1 MSLIRLAGLQ
11 RAAPFGVQPGQNPQS
26 AHFQWAWA
34 RDVKMPQAGV
44 VLSREIYAPDNA
56 GGADQ
61 APKPLFRPNRE
72 KTSLGGRFST
82 WLGLGVSRINLG
94 SRSG

>member
-26 AHFQWAWA
+26 TDFQWART

-44 VLSREIYAPDNA
+44 VLGREIYAPDNA
-56 GGADQ
+56 SCADQ
-61 APKPLFRPNRE
+61 APKALFGPNRE
-72 KTSLGGRFST
+72 KASLGGRFSAR
-82 WLGLGVSRINLG
+82 LGLRVSGINLG
-94 SRSG
+94 SRSS